1 MVWLWGVNVWV
12 FLQSNVSYPKVFD
25 IDLNHFTHKE
35 IWKVVEF
42 PTLVFYKTLFT
53 AKCKNVRFILFLIL
67 TINILTMELPVSRSL
82 K

>member
-25 IDLNHFTHKE
+25 IDLNHLTHKE

-42 PTLVFYKTLFT
+42 PALVFYKTLFT

-67 TINILTMELPVSRSL
+67 TINILTMELPESRSL